1 VLFYGSSKEDRWK
14 KAKMRGREI
23 NELLSILQVSYGRL
37 NSAHTVASGYG
48 KYLGGAV
55 SVEWS

>member
-1 VLFYGSSKEDRWK
+1 
-14 KAKMRGREI
+14 MRGREI